1 MLKMSRT
8 TRDIVLLC
16 IMIVYLLTGNML
28 SVFSTGFPFRDYLR
42 VILAVWGSIV
52 LFETIDIRRIEM
64 GNVLSQLLFFL
75 FLVIPITFGFYFIR
89 YNLNAKWAFFQV
101 CDALVWVSVFT
112 IAYRVGLKEPDMI
125 RKISPIMACS
135 IVVYA
140 ALFTQVKIFSAGRGI
155 PLVSTAYYT
164 LFFLPFAFLSKNK
177 IIKWGGTVLVLYTLL
192 LCMKRTGFIA
202 FIAGIA
208 VYYLIEFKSAPKG
221 SWKRLIVVLGGLVA
235 FVAIYFF
242 IMQNTRGTY
251 SVIDRLLSTG
261 QTSNEGRE
269 EVWPA
274 TINMIKHSNI
284 LEWIFGHG
292 FDTVI
297 EDSPLQLSAHCD
309 FLEVI
314 YDYGVCGMILYIGFY
329 KRLWKGFVKLYRS
342 GSELAA
348 PMGFT
353 FVVSFVVSLFS
364 HLIIFP
370 TYFLGFCLFWGLTMG
385 AVDSKE
391 ENTLR
396 Y

>member
-1 MLKMSRT
+1 MIRISKT
-8 TRDIVLLC
+8 TREFIVLC
-16 IMIVYLLTGNML
+16 IAITYLLTGNML
-28 SVFSTGFPFRDYLR
+28 AIYSTGFPYRDYLR
-42 VILAVWGSIV
+42 VFIALCGGIV
-52 LFETIDIRRIEM
+52 AFETINVRRIAIY
-64 GNVLSQLLFFL
+64 NILSTLFF
-75 FLVIPITFGFYFIR
+75 FLLLAIPTTLTFYLER
-89 YNLNAKWAFFQV
+89 YEIKWAVFQV
-101 CDALVWVSVFT
+101 FDALVWVGVFT
-112 IAYRVGLKEPDMI
+112 ITYRVGLREPDMI
-125 RKISPIMACS
+125 NRVSSIVACS
-135 IVVYA
+135 IVIYS

-155 PLVSTAYYT
+155 PLVSTAYYA
-164 LFFLPFAFLSKNK
+164 LFFLPFALLSKNK
-177 IIKWGGTVLVLYTLL
+177 IIKWGGIVLVLYTLL

-202 FIAGIA
+202 FIAGIV

-221 SWKRLIVVLGGLVA
+221 SWKRLIVVLGGLAA
-235 FVAIYFF
+235 FVVIYFV

-261 QTSNEGRE
+261 QTGNEGRE
-269 EVWPA
+269 DVWIA
-274 TINMIKHSNI
+274 TLNMIKHSNI
-284 LEWIFGHG
+284 IEWIFGHG

-329 KRLWKGFVKLYRS
+329 KKLWKGFLTLYRS

-353 FVVSFVVSLFS
+353 FVVAFVVSLFS

-385 AVDSKE
+385 AVDSKK
-391 ENTLR
+391 ENALR